1 MSETTLD
8 LINRGKR
15 PAAAVAGEGT
25 IGKIGTPRTKLP
37 KVSVR
42 KLWSA
47 RLSKLGKKTKLALV
61 VAAFGLLALAGFLFW
76 NNRSAT
82 AQYMTARVDRGN
94 LRNTVTATG
103 TLQALTTIQVGSQ
116 ASGTISALNAD
127 FNSHVKKGQIIAQL
141 DPSVMQAQVLQSRA
155 NLENARAG
163 LQQARAAVSQSRA
176 GTSDAQAKVLAA
188 QSTTQTQ
195 QAGVSGSQANLAV
208 LAAERDDALASLNQ
222 QKALVEAGVIAQ
234 RDYQIA
240 ETAYKTAA
248 ARYNQA
254 AAQLNQS
261 VVNEQS
267 ARTAGQAQATAQL
280 QQSQAQV
287 QQSQAQVQAAQAQ
300 VEQAAAALR
309 LAEVNLAHTTITS
322 PIDGIVV
329 SRDVNVGQTVA
340 ASLSAP
346 TLFTIANDLT
356 KMQVIA
362 NIDQADIGVV
372 EQAKAANFS
381 VDAFPGKD
389 FNGTI
394 REMRLNPVSVQN
406 VVTYNVVIDVDNP
419 EQKLKPGMTA
429 NLIITIDERNNVLKV
444 PNAALRFTPQG
455 ESRETAGGGG
465 RQGGGQGRGQRNS
478 GGQNSTGGQN
488 TGGGSQTASP
498 QGNNAGGDNAATTGS
513 NAGANGANGS
523 QPSGNESN
531 ASGNQRERITPATA
545 PVLSGQTRRVW
556 VLGKDGKPE
565 ARRIT
570 VGLSDGSATEVIA
583 GNLVE
588 GELVVTGQTL
598 TSDAKPQTTTTQPAP
613 GFGGAPRTGGG
624 GRRP

>member
-8 LINRGKR
+8 LINRGNR
-15 PAAAVAGEGT
+15 PAGSVAGEGA
-25 IGKIGTPRTKLP
+25 IKTPRTKLP
-37 KVSVR
+37 KVGLR
-42 KLWSA
+42 KLWPA
-47 RLSKLGKKTKLALV
+47 RLSKLGKKTKVALA

-76 NNRSAT
+76 NNRTAS

-127 FNSHVKKGQIIAQL
+127 FNSHVKKGQVIAQL
-141 DPSVMQAQVLQSRA
+141 DPAVPQAQVLQSRA
-155 NLENARAG
+155 NLENARAS
-163 LQQARAAVSQSRA
+163 LQQARAAVAQSRA

-222 QKALVEAGVIAQ
+222 QKSLVEAGVIAQ

-261 VVNEQS
+261 VVGEQS

-287 QQSQAQVQAAQAQ
+287 QQSQAQVQQAQAQ
-300 VEQAAAALR
+300 VEQAEAALR

-444 PNAALRFTPQG
+444 PNAALRFTPQI

-478 GGQNSTGGQN
+478 AGQNSA
-488 TGGGSQTASP
+488 GGSQTAAP
-498 QGNNAGGDNAATTGS
+498 QGNNAGGDNT
-513 NAGANGANGS
+513 AGNRTGANGS
-523 QPSGNESN
+523 QPSGD
-531 ASGNQRERITPATA
+531 ASGSQRERMAPATA

-570 VGLSDGSATEVIA
+570 VGLSDGSATEVVA

-588 GELVVTGQTL
+588 GELVVTGETL
-598 TSDAKPQTTTTQPAP
+598 TSDAKPQTTTAQPAP

-624 GRRP
+624 GGGRRP